1 MKTSVKSSEQLQPC
15 ADRVVIRPNDAEEKT
30 PGGIVLPDVAQEKLN
45 RGVVLAVG
53 PGRLLDS
60 GEREQPEVAVNDEV
74 MYDKWGGA
82 EIELNGDKVRVMR
95 LGDILGIVTKR
106 K

>member
-1 MKTSVKSSEQLQPC
+1 MKTSVKATEQLKPC
-15 ADRVVIRPNDAEEKT
+15 SDRVVIRPNKAEETT

-45 RGVVLAVG
+45 RGIVLAVG

-60 GEREQPEVAVNDEV
+60 GKREEPEVGVGDEV

-82 EIELNGDKVRVMR
+82 EIELGEDKVRVMR
-95 LGDILGIVTKR
+95 LSDILGIVKQN
-106 K
+106 